1 MIALADCNNFYVSCE
16 RVFNP
21 KLENRPVVVLSNNDG
36 CIVAR
41 SEEAKALGIPMGAP
55 LFKYKEFLEKNN
67 VVVLSSN
74 YTLYGDMSERV
85 MNTLAQFTPSI
96 EIYSIDESFLDL
108 SRIANVGTDSEKLF
122 NYGMNIRKTVLKWT
136 GIPVSIGIA
145 PTKVL
150 AKVASKKAKKGEGV
164 CVLNAKSEIDEA
176 LSTFDIEDIWG
187 IGRAYTNFLRK
198 HKINTALELAN
209 ASDDWIKKHLTIVGL
224 RIVKELR
231 GEKCIDIVEDFIPRK
246 SVGSQKSFGEPQTD
260 FFVLFNALSSY
271 IDECARKLR
280 NQHSVANIMGVF
292 VATNPFNLKE
302 PQYFRTRFIRLPV
315 PTNFTGELIKYGYAL
330 LKEIYREGFRYKRV
344 GVLFAGLSPDDSYQF
359 NLFDK
364 FNREKLLRLME
375 AYDKLNKKYGKGI
388 LKFSAQGVQKE
399 WKMKQEHLSEHFTT
413 SWDDI
418 LTIELDKKDMIV
430 KRDGK

>member
-1 MIALADCNNFYVSCE
+1 MIALVDCNNFYVSCE

-55 LFKYKEFLEKNN
+55 LFKYKDFLEKHN
-67 VVVLSSN
+67 VIALSSN

-96 EIYSIDESFLDL
+96 EIYSIDEAFLDF
-108 SRIANVGTDSEKLF
+108 SRLATIGNDSKRLF
-122 NYGMNIRKTVLKWT
+122 DYGMHIRTTVLKWT

-150 AKVASKKAKKGEGV
+150 AKVASKKAKKNKGV
-164 CVLNAKSEIDEA
+164 CVLNTKDEIIDA
-176 LSTFDIEDIWG
+176 LATFDIEDVWG

-209 ASDDWIKKHLTIVGL
+209 APDDWIKRHLTIVGL
-224 RIVKELR
+224 RVVKELR
-231 GEKCIDIVEDFIPRK
+231 GEKCIDIEEDVIPRK
-246 SVGSQKSFGEPQTD
+246 SVGSQKSFGETQTD

-280 NQHSVANIMGVF
+280 TQHSLANIMGVF
-292 VATNPFNLKE
+292 VATNPFSLKD
-302 PQYFRTRFIRLPV
+302 PQYFKSKFIRLPT
-315 PTNFTGELIKYGYAL
+315 PTNFTGELIRYGFAL
-330 LKEIYREGFRYKRV
+330 LKDIVREGFRYKRV
-344 GVLFAGLSPDDSYQF
+344 GVLFAGLTRQDSYQY
-359 NLFDK
+359 NLFDRL
-364 FNREKLLRLME
+364 NREKLTRLME
-375 AYDKLNKKYGKGI
+375 AYDQLNRKYGKGI
-388 LKFSAQGVQKE
+388 VKFSAQGVHKV
-399 WKMKQEHLSEHFTT
+399 WKMKQEQLSEHYTT

-418 LTIELDKKDMIV
+418 LTIEIDKASFK
-430 KRDGK
+430 KQ

>member
-55 LFKYKEFLEKNN
+55 LFKFKEFLEKNN
-67 VVVLSSN
+67 VIALSSN

-85 MNTLAQFTPSI
+85 MNTLATFTPSI
-96 EIYSIDESFLDL
+96 EIYSIDEAFLDF
-108 SRIANVGTDSEKLF
+108 SRLAWVGNDSKKLYD
-122 NYGMNIRKTVLKWT
+122 YGMNVRTTVLKWT
-136 GIPVSIGIA
+136 GIPVSLGIA

-150 AKVASKKAKKGEGV
+150 AKVASKKAKKSSGV
-164 CVLNAKSEIDEA
+164 CVLNTKEEIKEA

-209 ASDDWIKKHLTIVGL
+209 APDDWVKKHLTIVGL

-231 GEKCIDIVEDFIPRK
+231 GEKCLDIDEEPAPRK
-246 SVGSQKSFGEPQTD
+246 SIGSQKSFGEPQTD

-280 NQHSVANIMGVF
+280 KQRSVANIMGVF

-302 PQYFRTRFIRLPV
+302 PQYFRSKFIRLPV

-330 LKEIYREGFRYKRV
+330 LKDIYREGYRYKRV
-344 GVLFAGLSPDDSYQF
+344 GILFAGLNSEDSFQF

-364 FNREKLLRLME
+364 LNREKVFKLME
-375 AYDKLNKKYGKGI
+375 VYDKLNKKYGKGI
-388 LKFSAQGVQKE
+388 IKFSAQGVQKE

-418 LTIELDKKDMIV
+418 LTINLDNHSFFNNRKGV
-430 KRDGK
+430 